1 MTEHRVAE
9 LDAGPRLRW
18 FLALTQFLLIL
29 DTAVLNVALPQL
41 GGELS
46 LTPAAESWVLNAY
59 VVAFGGLLLLSG
71 WIADAF
77 GQGRVLVLGLVLLAI
92 GAAVGAVGQ
101 SGAVVIASRAGQG
114 VGAAM
119 AAASAMALIFSR
131 FDGAARRRTLGL
143 FAAMAGLG
151 GAAGTALSGILT
163 ETLGWRSTF
172 WLNVAAALVLAA
184 WACTLPNMLERG
196 RRRRLNVLGGVLITV
211 ALASTAYAITAT
223 SEASGSGRNT
233 VAAGLIA
240 AVALLGFV
248 LLERRRSN
256 PLVTPSIWRTPSLL
270 RALALAGTGQW
281 ALVPVFLFISLYL
294 QRVLGYEPI
303 AAGFSLLPMS
313 LAICL
318 IAPQIPR
325 AIGRWGLHPVMVAA
339 FLTVAAA
346 ALWLSRISV
355 DGSFPV
361 DVLGPT
367 LLLALG
373 LPAISVTTNIVAAE
387 NSPPDEPG
395 TTSGLL
401 TTAQQF
407 GATLGLAAWVA
418 IAAVGLDA
426 SARDLT
432 EGYARAFL
440 VAAVVMALA
449 ALATLASSGR
459 AASAPRRQRS
469 AVR

>member
-1 MTEHRVAE
+1 MAE
-9 LDAGPRLRW
+9 LDAGPGLRW

-59 VVAFGGLLLLSG
+59 VVAFGGLLLLGG

-77 GQGRVLVLGLVLLAI
+77 GRGRVLVLGLVLLAI

-114 VGAAM
+114 VGAAL
-119 AAASAMALIFSR
+119 AAAAAMSLVFSR

-151 GAAGTALSGILT
+151 GAAGTALSGVLT

-172 WLNVAAALVLAA
+172 WINVAAALVLAA

-211 ALASTAYAITAT
+211 ALASAAYAVTAAA
-223 SEASGSGRNT
+223 EANGPGGAT
-233 VAAGLIA
+233 VAAGLTA

-248 LLERRRSN
+248 LLERRGSN
-256 PLVTPSIWRTPSLL
+256 PLVTPSIWRTPPLL
-270 RALALAGTGQW
+270 RALALAGAGQW

-318 IAPQIPR
+318 IAPQVPR
-325 AIGRWGLHPVMVAA
+325 AVGRWGLRPVMVAA

-346 ALWLSRISV
+346 AFWLSRVSV

-373 LPAISVTTNIVAAE
+373 LPAVSVTTNIAAAE
-387 NSPPDEPG
+387 HSPPAEPG
-395 TTSGLL
+395 TASGLL

-407 GATLGLAAWVA
+407 GATLGLATWVA
-418 IAAVGLDA
+418 VAAVGADS

-432 EGYARAFL
+432 GGYARAFL
-440 VAAVVMALA
+440 VAAAVMALA
-449 ALATLASSGR
+449 ALAARASPGR
-459 AASAPRRQRS
+459 PAAR
-469 AVR
+469 